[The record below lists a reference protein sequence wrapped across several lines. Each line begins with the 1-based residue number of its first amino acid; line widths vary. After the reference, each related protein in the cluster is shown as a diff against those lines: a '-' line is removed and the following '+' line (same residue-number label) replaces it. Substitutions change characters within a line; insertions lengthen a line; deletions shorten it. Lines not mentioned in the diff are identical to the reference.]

1 MVRDVTGA
9 SPLGIIRRLFFKGY
23 EKVMRI
29 PPVRVLYPEPQIVHG
44 FKMMKVLPSILGL
57 VALLFAASSFAAGD
71 ADAGATKVEVCAAC
85 HGQEGVSA
93 SALYPN
99 LAGQSE
105 NYLYKQLQDIKSG
118 DRAVLEMTGMLA
130 ASSDQDLE
138 DIAAYYASL
147 EHAVMGSQE
156 IADEAYA
163 LSEEDFLALG
173 EKVFRGGN
181 LQTGVAACTGCHAPS
196 GMGNDPAAYPVIAG
210 QHTDYI
216 VKQLK
221 NFQNNL
227 RTNDGEGRLMRG
239 VASPMSDLEIRA
251 VANYL
256 SGLH

>member
-1 MVRDVTGA
+1 
-9 SPLGIIRRLFFKGY
+9 
-23 EKVMRI
+23 
-29 PPVRVLYPEPQIVHG
+29 
-44 FKMMKVLPSILGL
+44 MKSISSYLITALSAAL
-57 VALLFAASSFAAGD
+57 VAGSAMAAGPAPKAAKPD
-71 ADAGATKVEVCAAC
+71 LAKGEAIFSQACVAC
-85 HGQEGVSA
+85 HAADGNSSTPA
-93 SALYPN
+93 NPK
-99 LAGQSE
+99 LAQQHPE
-105 NYLYKQLQDIKSG
+105 YLLKQLQDIKSG

-130 ASSDQDLE
+130 ASSDQDME
-138 DIAAYYASL
+138 DMAAYYASL
-147 EHAVMGSQE
+147 EHTVMGSQA

-163 LSEEDFLALG
+163 LSEEEFLALG

-210 QHTDYI
+210 QHTDYLM
-216 VKQLK
+216 KQLK

-227 RTNDGEGRLMRG
+227 RINDGEGRQMRG